1 MLRAEPTDNHRV
13 AGAAAGRN
21 GGRRAERRLRRSP
34 RWAPMEPLSSSTD
47 AFRGVHG
54 RNSAFLRRPG
64 TWIMVLIRRQ
74 RRQQWEVSKDFLVK
88 KLKKNEK

>member
-1 MLRAEPTDNHRV
+1 MLRAEPNYICRL
-13 AGAAAGRN
+13 AGAAAGQN
-21 GGRRAERRLRRSP
+21 GGRRAERRLKRSP

-74 RRQQWEVSKDFLVK
+74 RRQQWEESKVFFLVK
-88 KLKKNEK
+88 KL